1 MSMMSSICAVVNRL
15 RGRRPVALLDSV
27 DFQRLWIASTAWTEE
42 AGIKV
47 VQGIVFSMDRA
58 MQLHA
63 LLNSYREQVEDA
75 CGLTVLFRASSQ
87 RHEAAYREVL
97 AEFSELVE
105 GVQQTSRDD
114 FKPLLLRTLEDSQ
127 ADCIFFLV
135 DDNLFVEP
143 TRLSDM
149 AAYCSMYCVPT
160 LRLGLHLRR
169 SYTTARDQPLPK
181 IHEPPA
187 PACDSVCF
195 VAWRW
200 RDGILDWNYPLS
212 VDGHFFLKS
221 EILAL
226 CKAIEFDSPNLFEEQ
241 LQHFRG
247 HFEERLG
254 ICYPKSR
261 LVNIPYNKVQ
271 TDNSNLHGD
280 VHQDDMLAMWETGQA
295 IDFRSYYGVMNESAH
310 QEMPLRLQKRASE
323 EQP

>member
-1 MSMMSSICAVVNRL
+1 MMSSIYAMVNRL

-27 DFQRLWIASTAWTEE
+27 DFQRLLIASTAWTEE
-42 AGIKV
+42 AGLKV
-47 VQGIVFSMDRA
+47 VRGIVFSMDRA

-75 CGLTVLFRASSQ
+75 CRLTVLFRASSQ

-127 ADCIFFLV
+127 ADCIFFLKTTTCWWNRHV
-135 DDNLFVEP
+135 YP
-143 TRLSDM
+143 TWLHIVRCTACRPCVLACICV
-149 AAYCSMYCVPT
+149 AATP
-160 LRLGLHLRR
+160 LRAINRCR
-169 SYTTARDQPLPK
+169 KSTNRQP
-181 IHEPPA
+181 PPA
-187 PACDSVCF
+187 IRFASLLGDGVG
-195 VAWRW
+195 
-200 RDGILDWNYPLS
+200 DGILDWNYPLS

>member
-1 MSMMSSICAVVNRL
+1 MSYFFTIVNRL
-15 RGRRPVALLDSV
+15 RGRRSAAVLASV
-27 DFQRLWIASTAWTEE
+27 DFQRLWTASTGWAEDT
-42 AGIKV
+42 GIKV
-47 VQGIVFSMDRA
+47 VHGIVFSMDRA

-75 CGLTVLFRASSQ
+75 CRLTVLFRASSQ

-97 AEFSELVE
+97 AEFSDLAD
-105 GVQQTSRDD
+105 GVQQATRDD
-114 FKPLLLRTLEDSQ
+114 FKPLLLRALKECK
-127 ADCIFFLV
+127 ADCVFFLV

-143 TRLSDM
+143 TQLSDM

-181 IHEPPA
+181 IHEPSV
-187 PACDSVCF
+187 ACNLARF

-200 RDGILDWNYPLS
+200 RDGVLDWNYPLS
-212 VDGHFFLKS
+212 VDGHFFLKT

-247 HFEERLG
+247 YFEERLG
-254 ICYPKSR
+254 ICHPKSR

-280 VHQDDMLAMWETGQA
+280 VHQDDMLAMWESGQA
-295 IDFRSYYGVMNESAH
+295 IDYRSYYGVMNESAH
-310 QEMPLRLQKRASE
+310 QEMPLRLKKRASE